1 MEVTTLPCKVRATK
15 HAEDRM
21 IERGISRNE
30 ANEAIM
36 KGAKLRRG
44 RRILTRL
51 RGMEVVYEPRR
62 CNNLVITLYR
72 R

>member
-1 MEVTTLPCKVRATK
+1 MTTLPCKVRATK
-15 HAEDRM
+15 HAEDMM
-21 IERGISRNE
+21 IERGISRIE

-44 RRILTRL
+44 RRILTRM

>member
-1 MEVTTLPCKVRATK
+1 M
-15 HAEDRM
+15 M
-21 IERGISRNE
+21 IERGISRTE

-36 KGAKLRRG
+36 KGAKLRRD
-44 RRILTRL
+44 RRILTRM

>member
-1 MEVTTLPCKVRATK
+1 MRATK

-21 IERGISRNE
+21 IERGISRIE
-30 ANEAIM
+30 ATEAII

-44 RRILTRL
+44 RKIYTRL
-51 RGMEVVYEPRR
+51 RGVEVVYEPRL
-62 CNNLVITLYR
+62 CNHLVITLYR